1 MVRQGN
7 KMDRGIINQKKMAGQ
22 RLMLGF
28 DGIELN
34 DDLKYIINDIKAC
47 GIILFKKNIETPD
60 QVRSLC
66 EACRDYA
73 KSCGIP
79 PLFIAVDQEGGVVAR
94 LRKPFTLFK
103 GNPYIESV
111 REAKNFASIT
121 ADELKQAGI
130 NMNFAP
136 VLDIA
141 PVGVDSIM
149 KDRVF
154 KGKAKDVSILGM
166 EVIHTLQKNG
176 IMAVAKHFPGIGRT
190 IKDSHFHLPILDID
204 LETFRQSDL
213 VPFVDAKNKDVA
225 GVMLSHILYPRLDSQ
240 WQASLSPLIANDLLR
255 NQMGYDGLVMTD
267 DLDMKA
273 IDHDMKTCIRQILKS
288 GIDMALI
295 CHKGP
300 DINVAYHEIIRLMN
314 EDETLNIM
322 GKESIERI
330 LRVKKKYLTDQV

>member
-1 MVRQGN
+1 M
-7 KMDRGIINQKKMAGQ
+7 ITQKEMAGQ

-34 DDLKYIINDIKAC
+34 EDLKYIIGDIKAC
-47 GIILFKKNIETPD
+47 GIILFKRNIESPE
-60 QVRSLC
+60 QVASLC
-66 EACRDYA
+66 DACRDYA

-94 LRKPFTLFK
+94 LKEPFTEFK
-103 GNPYIESV
+103 GNPNIESV
-111 REAKNFASIT
+111 RDANNFASIT

-130 NMNFAP
+130 NMNLAP

-154 KGKAKDVSILGM
+154 RGKAKNVSTLGM
-166 EVIHTLQKNG
+166 EVIHTLQENG

-190 IKDSHFHLPILDID
+190 IKDSHFHLPVLDID
-204 LETFRQSDL
+204 LKLLRQSDL

-225 GVMLSHILYPRLDSQ
+225 GIMLSHILYPRLDSQ
-240 WQASLSPLIANDLLR
+240 WQASLSPFIANDLLR
-255 NQMGYDGLVMTD
+255 NQMGYEGLVMTD

-273 IDHDMKTCIRQILKS
+273 IEHDMKTCIRQILKS

-295 CHKGP
+295 CHKSP
-300 DINVAYHEIIRLMN
+300 DIDLAYHEIIRLLDGE
-314 EDETLNIM
+314 EDLYKM
-322 GKESIERI
+322 GKESIQRI
-330 LRVKKKYLTDQV
+330 LRVKKKYLMDQI